1 MAKYMTNSNPVVHRV
16 TEVEELPFEVSAIK
30 KQSPMQKMKSP
41 TKGEKENFTIMKS
54 PSKIFVTNGG
64 GSTYFQNRR
73 VKKQPSANK
82 KGPNSKYQ

>member
-1 MAKYMTNSNPVVHRV
+1 
-16 TEVEELPFEVSAIK
+16 
-30 KQSPMQKMKSP
+30 MQKMKSP
-41 TKGEKENFTIMKS
+41 NKGEKENVTIMKS
-54 PSKIFVTNGG
+54 PSKVVVTNGG